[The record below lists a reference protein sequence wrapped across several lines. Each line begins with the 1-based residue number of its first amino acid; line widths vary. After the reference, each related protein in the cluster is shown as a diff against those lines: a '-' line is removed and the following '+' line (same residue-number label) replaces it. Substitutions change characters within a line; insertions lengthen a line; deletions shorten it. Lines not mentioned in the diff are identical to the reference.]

1 MPGSCSSG
9 FRSLPSAAAGTR
21 RRNGL
26 DVNSRN
32 ARKPMETSPIT
43 ASTRASSAS
52 GRLRE
57 RSVTAVA
64 QPVSI
69 STQSS
74 SEPSCEPQVAAIRYC
89 SGNCV
94 FECSATLITEKSLV
108 AKLQAR
114 HPNASATSANCS
126 RAAGLASPI
135 RAALRRCAP
144 IRGTT
149 PCTSATRRARM
160 RANCPS
166 SGIIWRYSM
175 WVATC
180 PCPCGPCRWRRLLP
194 AACSFRRAWPA
205 LRWRGT
211 RRPVLRCPVPPR
223 PCPP

>member
-32 ARKPMETSPIT
+32 IRKPTETKPIT
-43 ASTRASSAS
+43 ASTRASSAA

-69 STQSS
+69 STHSS

-89 SGNCV
+89 SGNWV
-94 FECSATLITEKSLV
+94 FEFCATLSTEKSLV
-108 AKLQAR
+108 AKLHAR
-114 HPNASATSANCS
+114 HPNASAISANCK

-135 RAALRRCAP
+135 STALRRCAP
-144 IRGTT
+144 ISGTT
-149 PCTSATRRARM
+149 LCTSATSSARM

-175 WVATC
+175 WGATC
-180 PCPCGPCRWRRLLP
+180 PCLFAP
-194 AACSFRRAWPA
+194 S
-205 LRWRGT
+205 RWRGPLPGACNFRHAWPVLRSRET
-211 RRPVLRCPVPPR
+211 RRPARCCLVPPR
-223 PCPP
+223 PCLP